1 MGVLTEFFI
10 AKPSDLRHL
19 HGEVRPSDIFTATDF
34 KGVSFE
40 ELTDL
45 RMLITQTAKMTDDDI
60 EQESTLVFN
69 HNDQSL
75 VYQLPVA
82 FRDVLAASDDLRM
95 NGLAEAWLQT
105 VREDV
110 ALWDTA
116 DVERGLRDVIE
127 LSRQA
132 RQTDHMLYL
141 WHYV

>member
-10 AKPSDLRHL
+10 ATPLDLHHL
-19 HGEVRPSDIFTATDF
+19 HDDVRPIDIFTGTDF

-45 RMLITQTAKMTDDDI
+45 RMLITQAPKTIDNDV
-60 EQESTLVFN
+60 EQESVLLFN
-69 HNDQSL
+69 HNDQIL

-82 FRDVLAASDDLRM
+82 FRDALAAIDDSRISY
-95 NGLAEAWLQT
+95 LAEAWLQI
-105 VREDV
+105 VHEDV
-110 ALWDTA
+110 ALWDPG

-132 RQTDHMLYL
+132 RQTDHKLYL
-141 WHYV
+141 WHCV